1 VRVTPHLNLM
11 DRLEAASNP
20 ARTPTVCELCITHR
34 VLDVLVSHPRLDGPS
49 VFASAYDAVHS
60 RVNIKREI
68 RTSDECVAACVSV
81 DTHWLCAV
89 LCSQRYLRIKIS
101 EDR

>member
-1 VRVTPHLNLM
+1 VGRAPEIRAVHPMRNARVRVTPHLNLM

-68 RTSDECVAACVSV
+68 RTSDRGHIGMAQS
-81 DTHWLCAV
+81 WL
-89 LCSQRYLRIKIS
+89 
-101 EDR
+101 

>member
-1 VRVTPHLNLM
+1 MRNARVRVAPHLNLM

-60 RVNIKREI
+60 SGNMKREV
-68 RTSDECVAACVSV
+68 RTSDRGHIGMVKS
-81 DTHWLCAV
+81 
-89 LCSQRYLRIKIS
+89 
-101 EDR
+101 